1 MNAVDTNILIRWL
14 TRDDPHQ
21 SALADQVLSQPVLV
35 PLTVL
40 IEVAWVLAGRAYQFN
55 RQELNDAFRTLMDL
69 KTVRLASDEGV
80 RWALDRHLAGA
91 HLADMIHIIAS
102 RGADA
107 FLTFEKRLGER
118 AGVDTPLPIRQV
130 E

>member
-1 MNAVDTNILIRWL
+1 VNAVDTNILVRWL
-14 TRDDPHQ
+14 TRDDPYQ
-21 SALADQVLSQPVLV
+21 AALADQVLSQPVFV

-40 IEVAWVLAGRAYQFN
+40 IEVAWVLAGKAYRFD
-55 RQELNDAFRTLMDL
+55 RQKLNDAFRTLMDL
-69 KTVRLASDEGV
+69 KMVRSASEEGV

-91 HLADMIHIIAS
+91 HLADMIHIVAS

-118 AGVDTPLPIRQV
+118 AGVDTPLPIHRIA
-130 E
+130 